1 MCMQTCS
8 YICRMA
14 SGFWLCRHP
23 SFGHGILELLSP
35 TEAVWTWHAN
45 EDSIMVAS
53 DTVKITR
60 SLECA
65 NQAPG
70 VQ

>member
-1 MCMQTCS
+1 MVWS
-8 YICRMA
+8 
-14 SGFWLCRHP
+14 CRHP

-35 TEAVWTWHAN
+35 TDAVWTWHAN

-53 DTVKITR
+53 DTVNITR

-70 VQ
+70 LQ